1 MNNLFGRVDADNN
14 IIEYPVY
21 RQHIIN
27 RNHPF
32 EWYKECVIENKPNT
46 PKFHVAVEKL
56 EVRGNKIYIT
66 YEVKSVSL
74 ENLIATI
81 QNTPVQ
87 GKPLGERFINDIDQ
101 DTANRLIQLVDDYIE
116 DKLSALAASAGY
128 KDSDRIVGYANST
141 NPKFASEA
149 NKFIQLRDRI
159 WLDMPIYL
167 QGVLIGTTKL
177 PNSTADIDAILPAFT
192 LE

>member
-1 MNNLFGRVDADNN
+1 MNDLFARVDSDNN

-27 RNHPF
+27 RSHPF
-32 EWYKECVIENKPNT
+32 EWYRECIILDVPNI
-46 PKFHVAVEKL
+46 PKFHVAIQKFDIKPT
-56 EVRGNKIYIT
+56 KIYIT
-66 YEVKSVSL
+66 YEVKPVSL
-74 ENLIATI
+74 ENLLTTI

-101 DTANRLIQLVDDYIE
+101 DTANRIIQLVDEYIE
-116 DKLSALAASAGY
+116 DKLDALAASAGY

-141 NPKFASEA
+141 NTKFSSEA
-149 NKFIQLRDRI
+149 NKFIALRDKI
-159 WLDMPIYL
+159 WQDMPVYL

-177 PNSTADIDAILPAFT
+177 PNSTADIDAILPEFT
-192 LE
+192 LA